1 MLLALLLDLLGRLT
15 VSETAPA
22 APPAPSS
29 APPLPRRVLTAQQE
43 SALFTKA
50 LAHVLT
56 MEGGYS
62 EDAYDPGGP
71 TNLGITLAEFARW
84 RGVHLDAS
92 NFGALKVDL
101 RRLER
106 AEAARIYKANYWE
119 AAFCGF
125 LPAAVA
131 VFHFDCA
138 VNQGVAGAARMLQQA
153 LSVDIDA
160 RIGPITIAAAQSA
173 PVATTLARYADARRA
188 HYRSLS
194 TFWRFGRGWLSRVD
208 TTLALARA
216 VAADPL
222 FAARKEPS
230 MPDTTETPASQPS
243 APPASPAPA
252 GKWWGKSMTVW
263 GVIITSLST
272 VLPVLGPLFG
282 INITADLVQQLGD
295 AVVQFGQAGAALVG
309 LVLTLWGRARA
320 SQPLTRKQVTVTL

>member
-1 MLLALLLDLLGRLT
+1 MLIALLLDLLGRLA
-15 VSETAPA
+15 VPEAAPVAAPA
-22 APPAPSS
+22 APSAVPS
-29 APPLPRRVLTAQQE
+29 PRRVLASDRE
-43 SALFTKA
+43 DALFARA
-50 LAHVLT
+50 LAHVLA

-62 EDAYDPGGP
+62 EDPYDPGGP

-84 RGVHLDAS
+84 RGVHLDAG
-92 NFGALKVDL
+92 NFAALKADL
-101 RRLER
+101 RRLDR
-106 AEAARIYKANYWE
+106 AEAARIYKANYWD

-153 LSVDIDA
+153 LAVDIDA
-160 RIGPITIAAAQSA
+160 RIGPITIAAAQTA
-173 PVATTLARYADARRA
+173 PVASTLARYADARRA

-222 FAARKEPS
+222 YAAAKEPP
-230 MPDTTETPASQPS
+230 MPETTETPTTPPS
-243 APPASPAPA
+243 APSAPTPA

-272 VLPVLGPLFG
+272 VLPVIGPLFG
-282 INITADLVQQLGD
+282 VNITADLVQQLGD

-320 SQPLTRKQVTVTL
+320 SQPLARKQVTVTL